1 MLGIVKLL
9 LGILVVYY
17 SIPAFFF
24 FSLSWEEGE
33 GKSVCCFFVFFF
45 LLNDGIY
52 GIYLPS

>member
-24 FSLSWEEGE
+24 FSWEEGE
-33 GKSVCCFFVFFF
+33 GKSVCCFFCLFFF
-45 LLNDGIY
+45 AK
-52 GIYLPS
+52 